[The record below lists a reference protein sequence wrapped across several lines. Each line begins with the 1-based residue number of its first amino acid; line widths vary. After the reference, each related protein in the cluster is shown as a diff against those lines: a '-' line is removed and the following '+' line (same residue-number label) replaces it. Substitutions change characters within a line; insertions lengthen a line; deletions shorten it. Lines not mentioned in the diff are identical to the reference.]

1 LFSDGKESKGTVEKQ
16 QKCNKII
23 EINQKIQI
31 FTKLHGNMHFSQ
43 QKANYRK
50 CHGHEIMN

>member
-1 LFSDGKESKGTVEKQ
+1 MERRAKEQWKSNRNATKSLKLI
-16 QKCNKII
+16 K
-23 EINQKIQI
+23 KIQI